1 MLPVSPIIGR
11 RLPAFLVTLLLA
23 LVQPACTR
31 VVPVAGVP
39 APASHTGR
47 LEGEIRFGGARSTQ
61 AYGVRDVAVAATV
74 SIIDMTTSETIATT
88 LTDASARFNFAADVT
103 GKLAVETPYILEA
116 IKGLSA
122 NRPGVAAVR
131 VRTVFLKA
139 TTGFYS
145 MSQNGITITP
155 GTTAASII
163 ASFEGMD
170 GRLLIDL
177 FADDG
182 FNLILLAKDAI
193 GMTQTKFDLVDGLAR
208 QAMSE
213 DRDPV
218 EAIIRDAGVYKLK
231 GGAASAVNEL
241 RLLAMSPNPA
251 PEGGIVTLLGTKL
264 QENGNRTTV
273 KFGTLVAP
281 VLEAVPNGIKVR
293 VPAGAVTGT
302 LSAVNASGTATM
314 SINIIPPVAGQN
326 TPTGDGSRLPGGQL
340 SGNVPPAMGGAFEP

>member
-1 MLPVSPIIGR
+1 V
-11 RLPAFLVTLLLA
+11 
-23 LVQPACTR
+23 
-31 VVPVAGVP
+31 
-39 APASHTGR
+39 
-47 LEGEIRFGGARSTQ
+47 TQ

-88 LTDASARFNFAADVT
+88 LTDASARFIFAADVT

-116 IKGLSA
+116 IKGLSSNA
-122 NRPGVAAVR
+122 AGVAAVR

-145 MSQNGITITP
+145 MSQGGITLTP

-163 ASFEGMD
+163 ASFEAID

-182 FNLILLAKDAI
+182 YNLIFLANDAI
-193 GMTQTKFDLVDGLAR
+193 GMTKAKFGLVDGLAR

-231 GGAASAVNEL
+231 GGAASAINEL
-241 RLLAMSPNPA
+241 RLLAVSPNPA
-251 PEGGIVTLLGTKL
+251 PEGGIVTILGTKL
-264 QENGNRTTV
+264 QENGYQTTV

-293 VPAGAVTGT
+293 VPTGATTGT

-314 SINIIPPVAGQN
+314 SMNIIPPVAGQN
-326 TPTGDGSRLPGGQL
+326 TPTGDGRLIPGGQL
-340 SGNVPPAMGGAFEP
+340 TGNVPPAMGGAFEP